1 MADVKVAVLISGRGS
16 NLKALLDAARV
27 PAFPAKIALVIA
39 NRPQAQGLA
48 HAQAAGV
55 ETLVVEHRGF
65 PDRDAFD
72 RAMEREIQRAGCE
85 LICLAG
91 FMRLLGADF
100 TERWRDR
107 ILNIHPSLLPAFPG
121 LDTHQRVLDAGIR
134 ITGCSVHIVRPTVDS
149 GPILIQAAVPVLP
162 DDDAA
167 RLADRVLEQE
177 HRIYP
182 LALRWMAEGR
192 VRVVNE
198 RTIVDGARAPSPSA
212 LVNPSP

>member
-1 MADVKVAVLISGRGS
+1 MKVAVLISGRGS

-55 ETLVVEHRGF
+55 ETQVVEHRGF

-72 RAMEREIQRAGCE
+72 SAMEREIQRAGCQ

-91 FMRLLGADF
+91 FMRLLGAAF

-121 LDTHQRVLDAGIR
+121 LDTHQRVLDAGVR

-198 RTIVDGARAPSPSA
+198 SAIVDGAHAPSSSA